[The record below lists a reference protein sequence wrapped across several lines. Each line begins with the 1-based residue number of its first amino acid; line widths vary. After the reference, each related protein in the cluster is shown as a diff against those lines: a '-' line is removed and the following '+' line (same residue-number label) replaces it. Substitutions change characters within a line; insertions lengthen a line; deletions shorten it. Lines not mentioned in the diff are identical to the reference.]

1 MLAKNGLLDEAGH
14 GLGHIRRMHPI
25 VVGVAPMVV
34 LLYRWRSTLVPLL
47 TKKKLNLTYGR
58 KELPDQQAVQAKV
71 STEAQ
76 LLKQVRAQRGQVLT
90 VGQPVE
96 GKGVEIPIDVDV
108 AEEVLRGNMVAVQEV
123 PLTPESHQA
132 FGCSSLTGIGQA
144 FGWWGRSFQA
154 TLIQL
159 EF

>member
-1 MLAKNGLLDEAGH
+1 M
-14 GLGHIRRMHPI
+14 
-25 VVGVAPMVV
+25 
-34 LLYRWRSTLVPLL
+34 
-47 TKKKLNLTYGR
+47 
-58 KELPDQQAVQAKV
+58 

-96 GKGVEIPIDVDV
+96 GKSVEIPIDVDV

-132 FGCSSLTGIGQA
+132 FGCSSFTGIGQA
-144 FGWWGRSFQA
+144 FGW
-154 TLIQL
+154 
-159 EF
+159 